1 MSKNHNKHPLSRRVL
16 WLAIA
21 APFIPGTVT
30 GGPPIPFGG
39 WSVNNGNITA
49 SCASGAL
56 CGPSLSTTGMLQR
69 ELTVGAD
76 NGRYIQNILTDSSA
90 SGLPGT
96 LAFSS
101 ESFVKQGWSASTWN
115 NTGGINGQSN
125 ATTESSGAASGL
137 SSLQVVRDSSGDSM
151 LLTSKINTGW
161 ALEAGKPSIEITQN
175 VGGSLTSSSV
185 DMVADFSYIANMDAS
200 GNRTGFKLDLAQ
212 TVNGSAFDGG
222 GGRGWSGGGSINKMV
237 MRERAGDMVTSSGSA
252 SISSG
257 SGGFGGGGWSSGT
270 SSGSGGSISWSA
282 GNDIKV
288 TWIAQSGFGFQAY
301 DNLSD
306 SRDRIATSSISGTGP
321 FTWYDPPFGPK
332 PSYSSG
338 GSSGGG
344 GGGWGW

>member
-1 MSKNHNKHPLSRRVL
+1 M
-16 WLAIA
+16 WLAFA
-21 APFIPGTVT
+21 APLIPGTVT

-49 SCASGAL
+49 SCASGVV
-56 CGPSLSTTGMLQR
+56 CGPAMSTRGMLQR
-69 ELTVGAD
+69 ELTAGAD
-76 NGRYIQNILTDSSA
+76 NGRYIQNILTDSTA

-96 LAFSS
+96 VAFSS
-101 ESFVKQGWSASTWN
+101 ESFVKQGWSTSSWT
-115 NTGGINGQSN
+115 NTGGENGESTI
-125 ATTESSGAASGL
+125 TTGTGDTSSGL

-151 LLTSKINTGW
+151 LVTSKINTGW
-161 ALEAGKPSIEITQN
+161 AAEAGKPSIEISQN

-185 DMVADFSYIANMDAS
+185 DMAADFSYIANMDAS

-222 GGRGWSGGGSINKMV
+222 GGGRGWSGGGSINKMV
-237 MRERAGDMVTSSGSA
+237 MRERAGDMLTSSGSA
-252 SISSG
+252 SLSG
-257 SGGFGGGGWSSGT
+257 GSGGGGRGGFGGGRGGFGGGGWSSGT